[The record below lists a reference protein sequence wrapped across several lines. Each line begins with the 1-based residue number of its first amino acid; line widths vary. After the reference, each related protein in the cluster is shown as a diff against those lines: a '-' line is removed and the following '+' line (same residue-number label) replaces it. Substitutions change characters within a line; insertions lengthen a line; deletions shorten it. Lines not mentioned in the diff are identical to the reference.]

1 MKVLNKVVLLSAS
14 MLVPAISQ
22 AETIEWTSGQLGG
35 GWYSMSSG
43 LANLIKKE
51 NPEFNL
57 KVVPGGGTAN
67 PTKVNR
73 GRSQLGWGLDTFT
86 YQAHTGTVL
95 FNGKPHKELSTIGM
109 SFSDV
114 YSHFIRAQDAEYKT
128 VEEILQGKNVKIGII
143 QRGSSGEQAFR
154 WIMEAN
160 DTDYNTLR
168 KKQGFKINHGSFAEL
183 SAQFK
188 DGQVDYIFGNLG
200 LPGAVVIE
208 MGQSRDLAFVDFSE
222 QQLDKLNKNYGLLPT
237 AIPANT
243 YQGVNTGANTI
254 KMATTLMVN
263 NSVSVD
269 TVYKITKSI
278 CDNQDK
284 LTSIHSSMSVFDC
297 ATSMSDAPAPIHPGA
312 AKYFKEKGYL

>member
-1 MKVLNKVVLLSAS
+1 MKMLNKVVLLSAA
-14 MLVPAISQ
+14 MLVPVASH

-43 LANLIKKE
+43 LANLIKKD

-73 GRSQLGWGLDTFT
+73 GRSQIGWGLDTFT
-86 YQAHTGTVL
+86 YQAYTGTVL
-95 FNGKPHKELSTIGM
+95 FNGKPHDDLQTIGM

-114 YSHFIRAQDAEYKT
+114 YSHFIRAKDAQYQSL
-128 VEEILQGKNVKIGII
+128 EEILQGKNVKLGII

-183 SAQFK
+183 SSQFK
-188 DGQVDYIFGNLG
+188 DGQIDYVFGNLG

-208 MGQSRDLAFVDFSE
+208 MGQSRDLAFVEFSE
-222 QQLDKLNKNYGLLPT
+222 QQLEKLNKNYGLLPT
-237 AIPANT
+237 AIPGKT
-243 YQGVNTGANTI
+243 YQGVAEDSHTI

-263 NSVSVD
+263 KSVSNE
-269 TVYKITKSI
+269 TVYKITKSL
-278 CDNQDK
+278 CDNQAQ
-284 LTSIHSSMSVFDC
+284 LPSIHDSMSVFDC
-297 ATSMSDAPAPIHPGA
+297 ATSMQDAPAPIHPGA
-312 AKYFKEKGYL
+312 EQYFKEKGYL